1 MPPFSP
7 SGGSFASLWR
17 LKIYVHP
24 YKWQMLLMF
33 TMALVGTL
41 VGVAVPLLTKAVVD
55 GPLQHGDRGALWRLG
70 IYALLFG
77 LAEAALILARRL
89 TLANS
94 ALGIEKDLRDEL
106 YNHLQRL
113 DVGFHDSWQ
122 SGQLVARMTS
132 DISAIRRFLGFALIF
147 LVVNSVTFAVVSVLL
162 IAINPLIGG
171 LVVVFGLPIIYV
183 LFKYERS
190 YRRQIR
196 AVQDQQGEVATDV
209 EESAL
214 GIRAIKAFGRAGFVT
229 GRYLDKSVEL
239 RRLELRQIKTLA
251 EIWALIIAQ
260 PQTVLGLIVLGGAAA
275 VAHGSLSLGT
285 LVAFISLFL
294 LLSWPIESMGWLLAA
309 SQEANT
315 AAERVFEV
323 LDSEP
328 SIASPGTVALDALP
342 SASASAASTA
352 SVTSAVPAIP
362 AQSPAARS
370 GAADQGPR
378 STTARLVFEDVSFG
392 YPNSDHPILTG
403 INLALAPGE
412 TVAVV
417 GPTGCGK
424 TTLTALVP
432 RLYDVTGGRILLDG
446 ADIRTL
452 PLSDLRAQVAC
463 AFEDPTLFSASVR
476 ENLLLGRPDA
486 DEDQIDE
493 ALAVAQAQFVR
504 DLPWGLDTRVGEQG
518 LSLSGGQRQRLALAR
533 AVLGRPPVL
542 VLDDPLSALDIH
554 TEGLVEE
561 ALRAVLAETTGLVVA
576 HRASTVLLA
585 DRVALLGPVLGDAAA
600 TTAESVNHTTD
611 HDANHTANAAGSRS
625 AGMAYTIVACG
636 THHELLETVPAY
648 RDLLSQSS
656 ELVEEAV

>member
-1 MPPFSP
+1 
-7 SGGSFASLWR
+7 
-17 LKIYVHP
+17 
-24 YKWQMLLMF
+24 MLLMF
-33 TMALVGTL
+33 AVALGGTL

-55 GPLQHGDRGALWRLG
+55 GPLRHGDRGALWWLG
-70 IYALLFG
+70 LYALLFG

-106 YNHLQRL
+106 YNHLQHL

-162 IAINPLIGG
+162 IVINPLLGAV
-171 LVVVFGLPIIYV
+171 VVVFGLPLSFV
-183 LFKYERS
+183 VFKYERV

-214 GIRAIKAFGRAGFVT
+214 GIRAIKAFGRAGFAT
-229 GRYLDKSVEL
+229 GRYLDKSAEL
-239 RRLELRQIKTLA
+239 RRLELRQIKTLS

-275 VAHGSLSLGT
+275 VANGSLSLGT

-294 LLSWPIESMGWLLAA
+294 LLTWPIESMGWLLAA

-328 SIASPGTVALDALP
+328 GIT
-342 SASASAASTA
+342 
-352 SVTSAVPAIP
+352 
-362 AQSPAARS
+362 SPAMVSEAVAEPRESAR
-370 GAADQGPR
+370 GR
-378 STTARLVFEDVSFG
+378 STTARLAFEDVSFR
-392 YPNSDHPILTG
+392 YPKSDRPILTG
-403 INLALAPGE
+403 INLELALGE
-412 TVAVV
+412 TVAIV

-432 RLYDVTGGRILLDG
+432 RLYDVTSGRILLDG
-446 ADIRTL
+446 VDIRTL
-452 PLSDLRAQVAC
+452 PLSDLRARVAC

-486 DEDQIDE
+486 DAGQIDE
-493 ALAVAQAQFVR
+493 ALDVAQAQFAR

-585 DRVALLGPVLGDAAA
+585 DRVALLGP
-600 TTAESVNHTTD
+600 
-611 HDANHTANAAGSRS
+611 AGGP
-625 AGMAYTIVACG
+625 ADGYTVIASG

>member
-1 MPPFSP
+1 
-7 SGGSFASLWR
+7 
-17 LKIYVHP
+17 
-24 YKWQMLLMF
+24 MLLMF
-33 TMALVGTL
+33 TVALGGTL

-55 GPLQHGDRGALWRLG
+55 GPLRRGDRGALWLLG
-70 IYALLFG
+70 FYALLFG
-77 LAEAALILARRL
+77 LAEAGLILARRL

-106 YNHLQRL
+106 YAHLQRL

-147 LVVNSVTFAVVSVLL
+147 LVVNSITFGVVGVLL
-162 IAINPLIGG
+162 IVIHPLLGSLIVAFGIP
-171 LVVVFGLPIIYV
+171 LSYVV
-183 LFKYERS
+183 FKYERV

-214 GIRAIKAFGRAGFVT
+214 GIRAIKSFGRAGFLT
-229 GRYLDKSVEL
+229 DRYLAKSLKL
-239 RRLELRQIKTLA
+239 RSLQLSQIKTLA

-260 PQTVLGLIVLGGAAA
+260 PQVVLGLAVLGGGAA
-275 VAHGSLSLGT
+275 VADGTLTLGT
-285 LVAFISLFL
+285 LVAFISLYL
-294 LLSWPIESMGWLLAA
+294 LLIWPIESMGWLLAA

-328 SIASPGTVALDALP
+328 KIRTPQIEPAASTAQLP
-342 SASASAASTA
+342 AQASASA
-352 SVTSAVPAIP
+352 
-362 AQSPAARS
+362 PAAARVTER
-370 GAADQGPR
+370 AAATRPNSAAPLNSAAHGE
-378 STTARLVFEDVSFG
+378 ARLAFEHVSFS
-392 YPNSDHPILTG
+392 YPVALGRVSEHPILTDV
-403 INLALAPGE
+403 NLRLAPGE
-412 TVAVV
+412 TIAIV

-432 RLYDVTGGRILLDG
+432 RLYDVTGGRVLLDG
-446 ADIRTL
+446 VDVREL
-452 PLSDLRAQVAC
+452 PLTELRARVAC

-476 ENLLLGRPDA
+476 ENLVLGRPEA
-486 DEDQIDE
+486 TEEQVEE
-493 ALAVAQAQFVR
+493 ALRIAQADFVH

-542 VLDDPLSALDIH
+542 VLDDPLSALDVH
-554 TEGLVEE
+554 TEGLVEQ

-585 DRVALLGPVLGDAAA
+585 DRVALLGPHPDGGH
-600 TTAESVNHTTD
+600 TITAL
-611 HDANHTANAAGSRS
+611 
-625 AGMAYTIVACG
+625 G
-636 THHELLETVPAY
+636 THHELLETEPAY

-656 ELVEEAV
+656 ELVEEGV

>member
-1 MPPFSP
+1 
-7 SGGSFASLWR
+7 
-17 LKIYVHP
+17 
-24 YKWQMLLMF
+24 MLLMF
-33 TMALVGTL
+33 TVALGGTL

-55 GPLQHGDRGALWRLG
+55 GPLRRGDRGALWLLG
-70 IYALLFG
+70 FYALLFG

-106 YNHLQRL
+106 YAHLQRL

-147 LVVNSVTFAVVSVLL
+147 LVVNTITFGVVGVLL
-162 IAINPLIGG
+162 IVIHPLLGG
-171 LVVVFGLPIIYV
+171 LIVVFGLPLSFVI
-183 LFKYERS
+183 FKYSRV

-214 GIRAIKAFGRAGFVT
+214 GIRAIKAFGRAGFLT
-229 GRYLDKSVEL
+229 DRYLTKSLKL
-239 RRLELRQIKTLA
+239 RGLQLTQIKTLA

-260 PQTVLGLIVLGGAAA
+260 PQVVLGLIVLGGGAA
-275 VAHGSLSLGT
+275 VADGTLTLGT
-285 LVAFISLFL
+285 LVAFISLYL
-294 LLSWPIESMGWLLAA
+294 LLIWPIESMGWLLAA

-323 LDSEP
+323 LDAEP
-328 SIASPGTVALDALP
+328 QILSPQIASPQVPDPQVPGPQVHAARAATQLP
-342 SASASAASTA
+342 AQASAAA
-352 SVTSAVPAIP
+352 DVPARARLTERPRPDARP
-362 AQSPAARS
+362 APAA
-370 GAADQGPR
+370 DD
-378 STTARLVFEDVSFG
+378 ARLAFEHVSFS
-392 YPNSDHPILTG
+392 YPVALGRVSEQAILTDV
-403 INLALAPGE
+403 NLRLAPGE
-412 TVAVV
+412 TIAIV

-424 TTLTALVP
+424 TTLTSLVP
-432 RLYDVTGGRILLDG
+432 RLYDVTGGRVLVDG
-446 ADIRTL
+446 TDVREL
-452 PLSDLRAQVAC
+452 PLTELRARVAC

-476 ENLLLGRPDA
+476 ENLVLGRPEA
-486 DEDQIDE
+486 TAEQVEE
-493 ALAVAQAQFVR
+493 ALRIAQADFVY

-518 LSLSGGQRQRLALAR
+518 LSLSGGQRQRVALAR

-542 VLDDPLSALDIH
+542 VLDDPLSALDVH
-554 TEGLVEE
+554 TEGLVEQ

-585 DRVALLGPVLGDAAA
+585 DRVALLGPHPDGGH
-600 TTAESVNHTTD
+600 TITAL
-611 HDANHTANAAGSRS
+611 
-625 AGMAYTIVACG
+625 G
-636 THHELLETVPAY
+636 THHELLETEPAY

-656 ELVEEAV
+656 ELVEEGV

>member
-1 MPPFSP
+1 MVLTMPPSSP

-17 LKIYVHP
+17 LRTYVRP
-24 YKWQMLLMF
+24 YRWQMLLMF
-33 TMALVGTL
+33 SVALGGTL
-41 VGVAVPLLTKAVVD
+41 VGVAVPLLTRAVVD
-55 GPLQHGDRGALWRLG
+55 GPLRRGDRGALWLLG
-70 IYALLFG
+70 FYALLFG
-77 LAEAALILARRL
+77 LAEATLILARRL

-106 YNHLQRL
+106 YAHIQRL
-113 DVGFHDSWQ
+113 DVGFHDTWQ

-147 LVVNSVTFAVVSVLL
+147 LVVNSITFGVVGVLL
-162 IAINPLIGG
+162 IVIHPLLGG
-171 LVVVFGLPIIYV
+171 MIVVLGVPLSYV
-183 LFKYERS
+183 IFRYSRT

-214 GIRAIKAFGRAGFVT
+214 GVRAVKSFGRAEFLT
-229 GRYLDKSVEL
+229 GRYLAKSAKL
-239 RRLELRQIKTLA
+239 RGLQLTQIRTLA
-251 EIWALIIAQ
+251 EIWAVIIAQ
-260 PQTVLGLIVLGGAAA
+260 PQIVLGLVVLGGGAA
-275 VAHGSLSLGT
+275 VADGALTLGT
-285 LVAFISLFL
+285 LVAFISLYL
-294 LLSWPIESMGWLLAA
+294 LLTWPIESMGWLLAA

-323 LDSEP
+323 LDSTPRIRTPELESGEVQGGLDSDSNLRPVPEP
-328 SIASPGTVALDALP
+328 RRPAT
-342 SASASAASTA
+342 AAIRERSH
-352 SVTSAVPAIP
+352 PE
-362 AQSPAARS
+362 PAATKGR
-370 GAADQGPR
+370 ADT
-378 STTARLVFEDVSFG
+378 SSTARLAFEHVGFS
-392 YPNSDHPILTG
+392 YPVGMGRASDRPILTDV
-403 INLALAPGE
+403 NLSLAPGE
-412 TVAVV
+412 TIAVV

-424 TTLTALVP
+424 TSLTALVP

-446 ADIRTL
+446 RDIREL
-452 PLSDLRAQVAC
+452 PLTELRAKVAC

-486 DEDQIDE
+486 DPAQIDE
-493 ALAVAQAQFVR
+493 ALRIAQAEFAR

-542 VLDDPLSALDIH
+542 VLDDPLSALDVH
-554 TEGLVEE
+554 TEGLVEQ

-585 DRVALLGPVLGDAAA
+585 DRVALLGAHPSGGHTV
-600 TTAESVNHTTD
+600 TAV
-611 HDANHTANAAGSRS
+611 
-625 AGMAYTIVACG
+625 G
-636 THHELLETVPAY
+636 THHELLESEPAY

-656 ELVEEAV
+656 ELVEEGV

>member
-1 MPPFSP
+1 MVLTMPPSSP

-17 LKIYVHP
+17 LKSYVRP
-24 YKWQMLLMF
+24 YRWQMLLMF
-33 TMALVGTL
+33 TVALGGTL

-55 GPLQHGDRGALWRLG
+55 GPLRQGDRGALWLLG
-70 IYALLFG
+70 FYALLFG
-77 LAEAALILARRL
+77 LAEAILILARRL
-89 TLANS
+89 TLANT

-106 YNHLQRL
+106 YAHLQRL

-147 LVVNSVTFAVVSVLL
+147 LVVNSVTFVVVSVLL
-162 IAINPLIGG
+162 IFIHPLLGA
-171 LVVVFGLPIIYV
+171 LVVAFGLPLSYV
-183 LFKYERS
+183 IFKYERV
-190 YRRQIR
+190 YRKQIR

-214 GIRAIKAFGRAGFVT
+214 GIRAIKAFGRAGFLT
-229 GRYLDKSVEL
+229 DRYLDKSVKL
-239 RRLELRQIKTLA
+239 RTLQLTQIKTLA

-260 PQTVLGLIVLGGAAA
+260 PQAVLALVVLGGGAA
-275 VAHGSLSLGT
+275 VANGSLTLGT
-285 LVAFISLFL
+285 LVAFISLYL
-294 LLSWPIESMGWLLAA
+294 LLIWPIESMGWLLAA

-323 LDSEP
+323 LDSQPQIRTPVFAAE
-328 SIASPGTVALDALP
+328 SRHGLRRGRDDEADAADAGAGAGP
-342 SASASAASTA
+342 
-352 SVTSAVPAIP
+352 
-362 AQSPAARS
+362 
-370 GAADQGPR
+370 GAA
-378 STTARLVFEDVSFG
+378 TAAQARAAADAAKVRAAAESRLVFENVSFS
-392 YPNSDHPILTG
+392 YPVALGRVSEQPILTDV
-403 INLALAPGE
+403 NLRLSPGE
-412 TVAVV
+412 TIAIV

-446 ADIRTL
+446 ADVRD
-452 PLSDLRAQVAC
+452 LSLTDLRARVAC

-476 ENLLLGRPDA
+476 ENLVLGRPEA
-486 DEDQIDE
+486 TDEQVAE
-493 ALAVAQAQFVR
+493 ALRIAQAEFVN

-542 VLDDPLSALDIH
+542 VLDDPLSALDVH
-554 TEGLVEE
+554 TEGLVEQ

-585 DRVALLGPVLGDAAA
+585 DRVALLGPHPSGGYTVAAL
-600 TTAESVNHTTD
+600 
-611 HDANHTANAAGSRS
+611 
-625 AGMAYTIVACG
+625 G
-636 THHELLETVPAY
+636 THHELLETEPGY

-656 ELVEEAV
+656 ELVEEGV

>member
-1 MPPFSP
+1 MPPTSP

-17 LKIYVHP
+17 LKTYVRP
-24 YKWQMLLMF
+24 YRWQMLLMF
-33 TMALVGTL
+33 AVALGGTL

-55 GPLQHGDRGALWRLG
+55 GPLRHGERGELWQLG
-70 IYALLFG
+70 LYALLFG
-77 LAEAALILARRL
+77 LAEAVLILARRL
-89 TLANS
+89 TLATT
-94 ALGIEKDLRDEL
+94 ALGIEKDLRDQL
-106 YNHLQRL
+106 YAHLQRL

-147 LVVNSVTFAVVSVLL
+147 LVVNSVTFAVVGVLL
-162 IAINPLIGG
+162 IVIHPLLGG
-171 LVVVFGLPIIYV
+171 LVVVLSLPLSYV
-183 LFKYERS
+183 IFKYERV

-214 GIRAIKAFGRAGFVT
+214 GIRAVKAFGRAGFLT
-229 GRYLDKSVEL
+229 ERYLAKSREL
-239 RRLELRQIKTLA
+239 RGLQLTQIKTLA

-260 PQTVLGLIVLGGAAA
+260 PQAVLALVVLGGGAA
-275 VAHGSLSLGT
+275 VADGTLTLGT
-285 LVAFISLFL
+285 LIAFISLYL
-294 LLSWPIESMGWLLAA
+294 LLIWPIESMGWLLAA

-323 LDSEP
+323 LDARPRIRGS
-328 SIASPGTVALDALP
+328 SHGH
-342 SASASAASTA
+342 AAGQA
-352 SVTSAVPAIP
+352 RVTERTRPD
-362 AQSPAARS
+362 
-370 GAADQGPR
+370 AADGAGDAEP
-378 STTARLVFEDVSFG
+378 RLVFEHVDFS
-392 YPNSDHPILTG
+392 YPVALDRSSGTPILTDV
-403 INLALAPGE
+403 NLRLAAGE
-412 TVAVV
+412 TVALV

-432 RLYDVTGGRILLDG
+432 RLYDVTGGRVLLDG
-446 ADIRTL
+446 TDVREMSLTG
-452 PLSDLRAQVAC
+452 LRARVAC

-476 ENLLLGRPDA
+476 ENLVLGRPEA
-486 DEDQIDE
+486 SAAQVEE
-493 ALAVAQAQFVR
+493 ALRIAQAQFVH

-542 VLDDPLSALDIH
+542 VLDDPLSALDVH
-554 TEGLVEE
+554 TEGLVEQ

-585 DRVALLGPVLGDAAA
+585 DRVALLGPHPSGGHTV
-600 TTAESVNHTTD
+600 TAL
-611 HDANHTANAAGSRS
+611 
-625 AGMAYTIVACG
+625 G
-636 THHELLETVPAY
+636 THHELLTAEPAY

-656 ELVEEAV
+656 DLVEEGV

>member
-1 MPPFSP
+1 MVLTMPPFSP

-17 LKIYVHP
+17 LKTYVRP
-24 YKWQMLLMF
+24 YRWQMLLMF
-33 TMALVGTL
+33 TVALGGTL

-55 GPLQHGDRGALWRLG
+55 GPLRQGDRDQLWLLG
-70 IYALLFG
+70 FYALLFG

-106 YNHLQRL
+106 YAHLQRL

-147 LVVNSVTFAVVSVLL
+147 LVVNTITFGVVGVLL
-162 IAINPLIGG
+162 IVIHPLLGG
-171 LVVVFGLPIIYV
+171 LVLVFSLPLSYV
-183 LFKYERS
+183 IFKYERV

-214 GIRAIKAFGRAGFVT
+214 GIRAVKAFGRAEFLT
-229 GRYLDKSVEL
+229 RRYLDKSVTL
-239 RRLELRQIKTLA
+239 RSLQLTQIKTLA

-260 PQTVLGLIVLGGAAA
+260 PQVVLGLVVLGGGAA
-275 VAHGSLSLGT
+275 VANGSLTLGT
-285 LVAFISLFL
+285 LVAFISLYL
-294 LLSWPIESMGWLLAA
+294 LLIWPIESMGWLLAA

-315 AAERVFEV
+315 AAERIFEV
-323 LDSEP
+323 LDSVP
-328 SIASPGTVALDALP
+328 QIRTAAHVAERTEREEALP
-342 SASASAASTA
+342 QAA
-352 SVTSAVPAIP
+352 P
-362 AQSPAARS
+362 
-370 GAADQGPR
+370 GE
-378 STTARLVFEDVSFG
+378 ARLVFEDVSFS
-392 YPNSDHPILTG
+392 YPVAIGKVADRPILTG
-403 INLALAPGE
+403 VNLRLAPGE

-432 RLYDVTGGRILLDG
+432 RLYDVTSGRILLDG
-446 ADIRTL
+446 VDVREYSLA
-452 PLSDLRAQVAC
+452 DLRARVAC

-476 ENLLLGRPDA
+476 ENLVLGRPEATDA
-486 DEDQIDE
+486 QVEE
-493 ALAVAQAQFVR
+493 ALRIAQAEFVHE
-504 DLPWGLDTRVGEQG
+504 LPWGLDTRVGEQG
-518 LSLSGGQRQRLALAR
+518 LSLSGGQRQRVALAR

-542 VLDDPLSALDIH
+542 VLDDPLSALDVH
-554 TEGLVEE
+554 TEGLVEQ

-585 DRVALLGPVLGDAAA
+585 DRVALLGPHPDGGHTIAAL
-600 TTAESVNHTTD
+600 
-611 HDANHTANAAGSRS
+611 
-625 AGMAYTIVACG
+625 G
-636 THHELLETVPAY
+636 THHELLETEPGY

-656 ELVEEAV
+656 ELVEEGV